1 MHPVRLVHGAFDEIP
16 RPRVN
21 LKMHVRNG
29 HEAGQFDDW
38 QRRGQ
43 RQGNGEGEINFTQLE
58 RANVEEMPGGGCA
71 VAGAN
76 GEEDALPRCIAEGDQ
91 GKRVRQF
98 QRQRRNDLARNASAD
113 QAAQRRQAL
122 AQRNEA
128 PQAGGIA
135 GRRQSFDDVSF
146 QDDRFGRRFDR
157 GADLSQPVMKALV
170 RILQIIMYR
179 QTGLMAAA
187 FPYPLQCGGRVPPT
201 LQVEPTVGDIAADGH
216 ARRIGGLIGQS
227 GSIREVMPPLSR
239 QRLAAIDK
247 AVGDDLQTVL
257 QRVIGQRNL
266 ALDRF
271 IGASPL
277 FIGALAPIQF
287 INGATPLHLAQ
298 PVADDNDAIAQAQ
311 PALHHGRL
319 CHGGKAGR
327 QFPTLFWQG
336 NEQQQA
342 LHLTACEHE
351 FEVDFAAVMAKQVA
365 NALHRQHLRAFRPFG
380 WGLNDLSVGHLDRF
394 LPKSR
399 AQRMA
404 RLTQSRDGSGERKRL
419 PGRVVVKRLQKRICC
434 IAHFYV
440 FLDAVTGAACL

>member
-16 RPRVN
+16 RPGVN
-21 LKMHVRNG
+21 LKMHVGQG

-58 RANVEEMPGGGCA
+58 RANVEEMPGGGGA

-98 QRQRRNDLARNASAD
+98 QRQRRHDLARNPSAD

-122 AQRNEA
+122 AQWNEA
-128 PQAGGIA
+128 TQAGGIA
-135 GRRQSFDDVSF
+135 GCGQSFDDVSF
-146 QDDRFGRRFDR
+146 QDNRFGRRFACCADR
-157 GADLSQPVMKALV
+157 SQPVMKALV
-170 RILQIIMYR
+170 RVLQIIMYR

-187 FPYPLQCGGRVPPT
+187 FPYPLQRGGGPPT
-201 LQVEPTVGDIAADGH
+201 LQVQPTVRDIAADVH

-227 GSIREVMPPLSR
+227 GRFGEVLPPLSR

-319 CHGGKAGR
+319 CDCGKAGR
-327 QFPTLFWQG
+327 QFPPFFWQG

-342 LHLTACEHE
+342 LHITACEHE

-380 WGLNDLSVGHLDRF
+380 WGLNDLSVGHLDWF